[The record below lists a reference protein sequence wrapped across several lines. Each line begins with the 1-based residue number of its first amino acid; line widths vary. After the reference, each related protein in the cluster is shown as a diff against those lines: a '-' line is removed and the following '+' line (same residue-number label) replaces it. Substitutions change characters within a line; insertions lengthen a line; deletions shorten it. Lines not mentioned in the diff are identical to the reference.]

1 MASDDAA
8 NPPVSRAEAAQYGL
22 ELRAEVLSTVAG
34 GDSRRRGE
42 SDVLRVGWTPEESAD
57 TVRGAE
63 TVRIDGDLTETVEG
77 QRPSAL
83 GAQGV
88 EVRGGL
94 DLRCHGE
101 VHLVAGGVNEERIG
115 AELLL
120 AGMTDSMV
128 AGAGLRTTAPV
139 DLWLAGVIG
148 IEEKLGTAQADGAL
162 VDIAGCMYEREFHA
176 GHHAAVTATFCGAV
190 FTTTASGFRPLMKAL
205 IGVRNLTPGGGGG
218 GGGGGGSPTGL
229 PPPVGGSA
237 PSAAAASTATAGGLS
252 RTADLGRVARSA
264 DSVEDIEEASVAR
277 RMADIDALVNGAMA
291 DVEEMERL
299 QAAEDLEGGL
309 RERYLSAILEE
320 LAAMSAEAEGVDATD
335 DADAG
340 RRLEG
345 LLGLES
351 GTMSRGAGP
360 GGAGVEDGH
369 IYNVLE
375 APVEDGHIYNVLE
388 APVED
393 GHVYNVLEAP
403 VEDGHVYEVL
413 GAPLQGAGRPERRW
427 MDYVDSTHDSPGEL
441 PRRLDTILGELRPLD
456 PDVDTGTVVDALH
469 HRVVALQE
477 AMEADEAHVTEL
489 TLSRVR
495 EYNKAIVLVNQGE
508 NPVMAL
514 DDARVIEDVEMLLE
528 GRVLAPRD
536 LVPLPVKP
544 RHYDDSVVDGFEDA
558 WQRLLHSREQADR
571 NFQRSAG
578 VSGANP
584 GGLHLRAMD
593 HLQETRIELRNMLED
608 IVLPYA
614 DKLGL
619 SAEDI
624 EGYDRQARGVD
635 THLDLRDALRRGIQ
649 EATEAGDI
657 DGANAMRASLE
668 SWEHIAQGRIQE
680 ALKYANA
687 LSAWEGSALPSH
699 LDRQKL
705 VEALQTLA
713 IETMPDTADTQI
725 MSDNEVY
732 ARSNAADT
740 YGRAGLLVQEG
751 WNPLPY
757 IAEIE
762 QRAITF
768 GGDGGNMRTHE
779 TYAQV
784 RESVAALMDNP
795 EMRSGL
801 PRAPG
806 EDLRSQLRLR
816 RDEHFKA
823 GEFASAWEVQEWI
836 DYRRVQPEPLYEQPV
851 TSPHRR
857 VRPEP
862 LYEQPVAGPARRRG
876 WPQSAD
882 PAPPRHHADTPGQ
895 ALAGVEEGVADWVDE
910 AAVPVTPRQG
920 SQGPVT
926 RELGAPLAEVF
937 DNQVHEEALGAVYG
951 TPDTRLTDGAL
962 SAAPHPDHPS
972 RSRFQRFQPDHGRR
986 RPVDISELRDAIRN
1000 RSDLGERH
1008 KAILRRWGGIDV
1020 DDAVVRTGD
1029 LDVGH
1034 RQIAVEEAATPGAGR
1049 HGTARVA
1056 LGDGLADAD
1065 ERIYDRVGDLTGI
1078 GVGTDAPD
1086 SRPQRPIRAADYGWE
1101 EDVVPPG
1108 WDYAEDGRRGQAMP
1122 GTDGRGIAWTDPSRR
1137 PLPPTPDGSDYEEF
1151 IPRDGSGYYQGIESG
1166 TDPGRR
1172 PLPPTPDGSDYE
1184 EFTPRDGSGY
1194 YQGIESGTDPGRRP
1208 LPPTP
1213 DGSDYEEFTPRD
1225 GSGYYQGIESGT
1237 DPGRRPLPPTPDGSD
1252 YEEFIP
1258 RDGSGYY
1265 QGIESGTDP
1274 GRRPLP
1280 PTPDGSEYEEF
1291 TPRDGSGYYQG
1302 IESGTDPGRRPLPP
1316 TPDGSE
1322 YEEFKPRDG
1331 SGYYQ
1336 GIESGTDPGRRPL
1349 PPTPDGSEYEEYSGP
1364 RQGTGWINRPVRPSD
1379 HNRRPAFVNVLG
1391 FTASDEIEDGR
1402 RIVKCSEDEWTGIQ
1416 QGIATVLVEDKDGVV
1431 LDSAEYVLKIDPKL
1445 HGSRRPQATIR
1456 NPEPMSRA
1464 GHREHRIGAWASD
1477 TRGSRNLADRPQDVA
1492 SLLDNTVGS
1501 RPAQADGYLTPIDP
1515 RSGEATGVY
1524 LTPIDARSG
1533 GTADGPPGYK
1543 MQHLPSVDARFE
1555 RFAEQY
1561 LGEAAD
1567 THRST
1572 VHVLDPV
1579 RPAGELASTDVALR
1593 HEIAPSLG
1601 QGADADAVQQVR
1613 AGEEAAA
1620 GQVSLDPRDGDRW
1633 DAMSVSEAP
1642 MSAGI
1647 EPQDRLRGLLSGPSG
1662 SFGRGRGEAVD
1673 AVLDEFIG
1681 STVGAETVRGGSMDE
1696 VVTDIE
1702 VAGIGGWRATE
1713 EAGAARPF
1721 IGEATAE
1728 VDRLLEGLDGAVQ
1741 AVDGTDPA
1749 RPTLGEARAEVDR
1762 LLEELDS
1769 AVQAVDGTGAARSRL
1784 GEARAEVDRLLEGLD
1799 GAVQAVDG
1807 TGAARSRLGEAR
1819 AEVGRLLEEL
1829 DGAVQAV
1836 DGTGAARSRLGEA
1849 RAEVGRLLEEL
1860 DSAVQAVDGTGA
1872 ARSRL
1877 GEARAEVD
1885 RLLEGLDGAVQA
1897 VDGTGAARSR
1907 LGEARA
1913 EVDRLLEGL
1922 DGAVQAVDGTGAARS
1937 RLGEAR
1943 AEVDR
1948 LLEGLDGAVQ
1958 AVDGTGAARSRLSEA
1973 RAEVD
1978 RLLEGLDGAV
1988 QAVDG
1993 TGAARSR
2000 LGEARA
2006 EVGRLLEGLDGAVQ
2020 AVDGTGAAR
2029 SRLGEA
2035 RAEVDRL
2042 LEGLDGAV
2050 QTVDGTGT
2058 ARSRLSEARAEVDRL
2073 LEGLDGA
2080 VQAVDGTGAA
2090 RSRLGEV
2097 MAEVHRLLE
2106 ELKSSPATQR
2116 LKSVTFLPDSE
2127 PQESRHQ
2134 GEPTQDT
2141 D

>member
-22 ELRAEVLSTVAG
+22 ELRAEVLSTVSG

-42 SDVLRVGWTPEESAD
+42 SDVLRIGWTTEESVD

-237 PSAAAASTATAGGLS
+237 PSAAAASTATATAVGLS
-252 RTADLGRVARSA
+252 RVADLGRVVRSA
-264 DSVEDIEEASVAR
+264 DSVEDVEEASVAR

-291 DVEEMERL
+291 DVEEVERL
-299 QAAEDLEGGL
+299 HTAEDLEGGL
-309 RERYLSAILEE
+309 RERSLSAILEE
-320 LAAMSAEAEGVDATD
+320 LAAMSAEAEGVDAAD

-351 GTMSRGAGP
+351 GTMSRGAGQ
-360 GGAGVEDGH
+360 GSAGVEDVDIYGD
-369 IYNVLE
+369 IYNMPE
-375 APVEDGHIYNVLE
+375 APF
-388 APVED
+388 
-393 GHVYNVLEAP
+393 
-403 VEDGHVYEVL
+403 
-413 GAPLQGAGRPERRW
+413 QGADRPERRW
-427 MDYVDSTHDSPGEL
+427 MGDYEDFTYDSPGEL
-441 PRRLDTILGELRPLD
+441 
-456 PDVDTGTVVDALH
+456 
-469 HRVVALQE
+469 
-477 AMEADEAHVTEL
+477 
-489 TLSRVR
+489 
-495 EYNKAIVLVNQGE
+495 
-508 NPVMAL
+508 
-514 DDARVIEDVEMLLE
+514 
-528 GRVLAPRD
+528 
-536 LVPLPVKP
+536 PLPVKP
-544 RHYDDSVVDGFEDA
+544 RHYDDSAVDGFEDA

-571 NFQRSAG
+571 NYQQSAEL
-578 VSGANP
+578 SGANP
-584 GGLHLRAMD
+584 DGLHLRAMD
-593 HLQETRIELRNMLED
+593 HLQETRVELRNMLED

-624 EGYDRQARGVD
+624 EGYDKQARGLD

-649 EATEAGDI
+649 EATAAGDI

-668 SWEHIAQGRIQE
+668 SWERIAQGEIQE

-687 LSAWEGSALPSH
+687 LSAWEGSTLPSH

-705 VEALQTLA
+705 AEALQALA
-713 IETMPDTADTQI
+713 LETMPDSADIRI
-725 MSDNEVY
+725 MPVEEVQ
-732 ARSNAADT
+732 ARSDAVGA
-740 YGRAGLLVQEG
+740 YGRAKLLVEEG
-751 WNPLPY
+751 RNPLPY

-768 GGDGGNMRTHE
+768 GGDGGNMRAHE

-784 RESVAALMDNP
+784 RESIAALMDDP
-795 EMRSGL
+795 TMRSGL

-806 EDLRSQLRLR
+806 DQLRLR

-823 GEFASAWEVQEWI
+823 GEFASAWEIQEWI
-836 DYRRVQPEPLYEQPV
+836 DGTDTTRRLAEDPDV
-851 TSPHRR
+851 T
-857 VRPEP
+857 VRPPRWPQSVDPALARQGGQGPVPVKPSHYDDSAVDGFEDAWQRLLHSREQADRNYQQSAEVSGANPNGLHLHAMDHLQKTRVELRNMLEDIVLPYADKLGLSAEDIEQYDREARGVDTHLDLRNALRRGIQEATAAGDIDGANAMRASLESWERIAQGEIQEALKYANAFSAWEGSALPSHLDRQKLVEALQALAAEMIPSFTEIDSLSPEQASARGDAAHAYGRAGLLVQEGRNP
-862 LYEQPVAGPARRRG
+862 LPYIAEIEQRAITFGGDGGNIRAHETYAQIRESIAALMDNPEMYSGLPRAPGDRLRLRRDEHFKAGEFASAWELQEWIDGTDTTRRIPEDPHVTVRPSRHHADTPGRALAGGEEGVADWVDPEILPEQSSAGPARSWNGPLSTDPAPPRRPADTPG
-876 WPQSAD
+876 QALAGVEEGVADWVDPEILSEQSVAGPSRRWSWPLSAD
-882 PAPPRHHADTPGQ
+882 PAPPRYPADTPGQ

-910 AAVPVTPRQG
+910 AAAVPVTPRQG
-920 SQGPVT
+920 GQGPVA
-926 RELGAPLAEVF
+926 RELGAPLPEAFGGKVY
-937 DNQVHEEALGAVYG
+937 EELLESVYG

-962 SAAPHPDHPS
+962 STAPHPDHPS

-1049 HGTARVA
+1049 RGTARVT
-1056 LGDGLADAD
+1056 LGDDLADAD
-1065 ERIYDRVGDLTGI
+1065 ESIYERIDDLVGTGTGTGTEPRDTARVTLGDDLADADKRMYERVDELVGTGPDQPYDRLQLERP
-1078 GVGTDAPD
+1078 APD
-1086 SRPQRPIRAADYGWE
+1086 QPYDRLQLERPVTDQPYDRLQLERPVTDQPYDRLQLERPVTAPALEEYGRLE
-1101 EDVVPPG
+1101 RPAPAPEEYGRLERPAPAPEEYGRLERKEDVVPPG
-1108 WDYAEDGRRGQAMP
+1108 WDHAEDGRRGQAVP
-1122 GTDGRGIAWTDPSRR
+1122 GTDEKGTAW
-1137 PLPPTPDGSDYEEF
+1137 
-1151 IPRDGSGYYQGIESG
+1151 
-1166 TDPGRR
+1166 
-1172 PLPPTPDGSDYE
+1172 
-1184 EFTPRDGSGY
+1184 
-1194 YQGIESGTDPGRRP
+1194 
-1208 LPPTP
+1208 
-1213 DGSDYEEFTPRD
+1213 
-1225 GSGYYQGIESGT
+1225 
-1237 DPGRRPLPPTPDGSD
+1237 
-1252 YEEFIP
+1252 
-1258 RDGSGYY
+1258 
-1265 QGIESGTDP
+1265 TDP

-1280 PTPDGSEYEEF
+1280 PTPDGSEY
-1291 TPRDGSGYYQG
+1291 D
-1302 IESGTDPGRRPLPP
+1302 
-1316 TPDGSE
+1316 
-1322 YEEFKPRDG
+1322 
-1331 SGYYQ
+1331 
-1336 GIESGTDPGRRPL
+1336 
-1349 PPTPDGSEYEEYSGP
+1349 EYSAP
-1364 RQGTGWINRPVRPSD
+1364 RQGTGRIDHPVMPSD
-1379 HNRRPAFVNVLG
+1379 YNRRPAFVNVLG

-1402 RIVKCSEDEWTGIQ
+1402 RIVKCSEDEWAGIQ
-1416 QGIATVLVEDKDGVV
+1416 QGIATVLVKDKDGVA
-1431 LDSAEYVLKIDPKL
+1431 LDSAEYVLKIDPEL
-1445 HGSRRPQATIR
+1445 HGSRRPLETIR
-1456 NPEPMSRA
+1456 NPESTSRA

-1492 SLLDNTVGS
+1492 SLPDDIVGS
-1501 RPAQADGYLTPIDP
+1501 RPAQVDGLSDT
-1515 RSGEATGVY
+1515 RN
-1524 LTPIDARSG
+1524 G
-1533 GTADGPPGYK
+1533 GTADGPPGYTT
-1543 MQHLPSVDARFE
+1543 QRLSSADAYFE
-1555 RFAEQY
+1555 RFAEQYLAEQY

-1593 HEIAPSLG
+1593 HEIAPPLG

-1613 AGEEAAA
+1613 TGEEAAA

-1633 DAMSVSEAP
+1633 DATSVSEAP
-1642 MSAGI
+1642 MSADI

-1673 AVLDEFIG
+1673 AALEDFIE

-1728 VDRLLEGLDGAVQ
+1728 VDRLLEELEGIVEAVE
-1741 AVDGTDPA
+1741 GTGSA
-1749 RPTLGEARAEVDR
+1749 RSEVGETTDDVGR
-1762 LLEELDS
+1762 LLEEIRSAQDVMDRAAPGQVDEAIAEVGRLVDGLDRVNK
-1769 AVQAVDGTGAARSRL
+1769 AMDGTGAARPSV
-1784 GEARAEVDRLLEGLD
+1784 GESPAEI
-1799 GAVQAVDG
+1799 
-1807 TGAARSRLGEAR
+1807 
-1819 AEVGRLLEEL
+1819 GRLLEKLE
-1829 DGAVQAV
+1829 GAMV
-1836 DGTGAARSRLGEA
+1836 
-1849 RAEVGRLLEEL
+1849 EVGRRLEEL
-1860 DSAVQAVDGTGA
+1860 EDAGA
-1872 ARSRL
+1872 IRTLPAK
-1877 GEARAEVD
+1877 G
-1885 RLLEGLDGAVQA
+1885 G
-1897 VDGTGAARSR
+1897 
-1907 LGEARA
+1907 
-1913 EVDRLLEGL
+1913 
-1922 DGAVQAVDGTGAARS
+1922 
-1937 RLGEAR
+1937 
-1943 AEVDR
+1943 
-1948 LLEGLDGAVQ
+1948 
-1958 AVDGTGAARSRLSEA
+1958 
-1973 RAEVD
+1973 
-1978 RLLEGLDGAV
+1978 
-1988 QAVDG
+1988 
-1993 TGAARSR
+1993 
-2000 LGEARA
+2000 
-2006 EVGRLLEGLDGAVQ
+2006 
-2020 AVDGTGAAR
+2020 
-2029 SRLGEA
+2029 
-2035 RAEVDRL
+2035 
-2042 LEGLDGAV
+2042 
-2050 QTVDGTGT
+2050 
-2058 ARSRLSEARAEVDRL
+2058 
-2073 LEGLDGA
+2073 
-2080 VQAVDGTGAA
+2080 
-2090 RSRLGEV
+2090 
-2097 MAEVHRLLE
+2097 HRLRDARD
-2106 ELKSSPATQR
+2106 SRTP
-2116 LKSVTFLPDSE
+2116 SE
-2127 PQESRHQ
+2127 PPRH
-2134 GEPTQDT
+2134 T

>member
-22 ELRAEVLSTVAG
+22 ELRAEVLSTVSG

-101 VHLVAGGVNEERIG
+101 VHLVAGGMNEERIG

-128 AGAGLRTTAPV
+128 AGAGLRTTAPI
-139 DLWLAGVIG
+139 DLWLAGLIG

-237 PSAAAASTATAGGLS
+237 PSAAAASTATATAVGLS
-252 RTADLGRVARSA
+252 RAADLGRVVRSA
-264 DSVEDIEEASVAR
+264 DSVEDVEEASVAR

-291 DVEEMERL
+291 DVEEVERL
-299 QAAEDLEGGL
+299 HTAEDLEGGL
-309 RERYLSAILEE
+309 RERSLSAILEE
-320 LAAMSAEAEGVDATD
+320 LAAMSAEAEGVDAAD

-351 GTMSRGAGP
+351 GTMSRGAGQ
-360 GGAGVEDGH
+360 GGVGVEDGHIYNVLEAPVEDGH

-393 GHVYNVLEAP
+393 GHVYTVLEAP

-413 GAPLQGAGRPERRW
+413 RAPLQGADRPERRW
-427 MDYVDSTHDSPGEL
+427 MDYVDSTYDSPGEL
-441 PRRLDTILGELRPLD
+441 PHRLDTIHEELRPLD
-456 PDVDTGTVVDALH
+456 PDVDTRTVVDALH

-477 AMEADEAHVTEL
+477 AMDADEAHVTEL

-528 GRVLAPRD
+528 GRVPAPRD

-544 RHYDDSVVDGFEDA
+544 RHYDDSAVDGFEDA
-558 WQRLLHSREQADR
+558 WQRLLHSREQADK
-571 NFQRSAG
+571 NYQQRLEL
-578 VSGANP
+578 SGANP
-584 GGLHLRAMD
+584 DGLHLRAMD
-593 HLQETRIELRNMLED
+593 HLQKTRVELRNMLED

-624 EGYDRQARGVD
+624 EGYDKQARGVD
-635 THLDLRDALRRGIQ
+635 THLELRDTLRRGIQ

-657 DGANAMRASLE
+657 DGANAMRASFE
-668 SWEHIAQGRIQE
+668 SWEHIAQSEIQEALKYANAFSAWEGSALPSHLDRQKLAEALQALAAEMIPSVTEIDRLSPEQASARADAAHAYGRAGLLVGEGRNPLPYIAEIEQRAITFGGDGGNMRAHETYAQIRESVAALMDNPEMYSGLPRAPGEDLRSQLRLRRDEHFKAGEFASAWELQERLDEMDVIRRITEDPYVMMRSPQSVDPALARQGGQGPVPVKPSHYDDSPVDGFEDAWERLIHSRQRADKNYQQRAEVSGANPGGLHLHAMDHLQKTRVELRNMLEDIVLPYADKLGLPAEDIEGYDKQARGLDTHLDLRDALRRGIQEATVAGDTDGADAMRASLESWERIAQSEIQE

-699 LDRQKL
+699 LDQQKL

-713 IETMPDTADTQI
+713 IETMPDFADIQI
-725 MSDNEVY
+725 MPVEEVQ
-732 ARSNAADT
+732 ARADAVSI
-740 YGRAGLLVQEG
+740 YSRARLLAEEGR
-751 WNPLPY
+751 NPLPY

-768 GGDGGNMRTHE
+768 GGDGGNMRAHE

-795 EMRSGL
+795 EMHSGL

-806 EDLRSQLRLR
+806 EDLRSWLRLR

-851 TSPHRR
+851 ASPHRR

-862 LYEQPVAGPARRRG
+862 LYEQPVASPYRMVQPEPLYEQPVAGPSRRWS
-876 WPQSAD
+876 WPLSAD
-882 PAPPRHHADTPGQ
+882 LAPPRYHADTPGQ

-910 AAVPVTPRQG
+910 AVAVPVTPRQG
-920 SQGPVT
+920 GQGPVAS
-926 RELGAPLAEVF
+926 ELGAPLTEVF
-937 DNQVHEEALGAVYG
+937 DDKVYEEALGAVYG

-962 SAAPHPDHPS
+962 STAPRSDHPS

-986 RPVDISELRDAIRN
+986 HPVDISELRDAIRS

-1008 KAILRRWGGIDV
+1008 KAILGRWGGIDV

-1034 RQIAVEEAATPGAGR
+1034 RQIAVEEAAMPGAGR
-1049 HGTARVA
+1049 RGTARVA
-1056 LGDGLADAD
+1056 LGDDLADAD
-1065 ERIYDRVGDLTGI
+1065 ESIYDRRVDDLVGI
-1078 GVGTDAPD
+1078 RTDALYNRLE
-1086 SRPQRPIRAADYGWE
+1086 RPAPASPASYDQWE

-1108 WDYAEDGRRGQAMP
+1108 WDYAEDGRRGQAVP
-1122 GTDGRGIAWTDPSRR
+1122 GTDERGPAWTDPQHSVEVEGD
-1137 PLPPTPDGSDYEEF
+1137 DGRYWVLH
-1151 IPRDGSGYYQGIESG
+1151 GSTDAD
-1166 TDPGRR
+1166 TDPSYSH
-1172 PLPPTPDGSDYE
+1172 LQWSDPAGDHE
-1184 EFTPRDGSGY
+1184 WDEDLVP
-1194 YQGIESGTDPGRRP
+1194 PGRDHAEDAR
-1208 LPPTP
+1208 
-1213 DGSDYEEFTPRD
+1213 
-1225 GSGYYQGIESGT
+1225 QGQAVPGT
-1237 DPGRRPLPPTPDGSD
+1237 NEKGTAW
-1252 YEEFIP
+1252 
-1258 RDGSGYY
+1258 
-1265 QGIESGTDP
+1265 TDP

-1280 PTPDGSEYEEF
+1280 PTPDGSEY
-1291 TPRDGSGYYQG
+1291 D
-1302 IESGTDPGRRPLPP
+1302 
-1316 TPDGSE
+1316 
-1322 YEEFKPRDG
+1322 
-1331 SGYYQ
+1331 
-1336 GIESGTDPGRRPL
+1336 
-1349 PPTPDGSEYEEYSGP
+1349 EYSVP
-1364 RQGTGWINRPVRPSD
+1364 RQGTRRIDHPVMPSD
-1379 HNRRPAFVNVLG
+1379 YNRRPAFVNVLG

-1416 QGIATVLVEDKDGVV
+1416 QGLVTVLVVDKDGVD
-1431 LDSAEYVLKIDPKL
+1431 LDPAEYVLKIDPEL
-1445 HGSRRPQATIR
+1445 HGSRRPLETIR
-1456 NPEPMSRA
+1456 NPEPTSRA
-1464 GHREHRIGAWASD
+1464 GQREHRIGAWASD
-1477 TRGSRNLADRPQDVA
+1477 TRGSRHLADRPQDVA
-1492 SLLDNTVGS
+1492 SLPDDIVDS
-1501 RPAQADGYLTPIDP
+1501 RSAQVDGYLAL
-1515 RSGEATGVY
+1515 S
-1524 LTPIDARSG
+1524 DAWSG
-1533 GTADGPPGYK
+1533 GTADGPPGYTT
-1543 MQHLPSVDARFE
+1543 QHLPSVDAYFE

-1579 RPAGELASTDVALR
+1579 RPAGELASIAVALR
-1593 HEIAPSLG
+1593 HEIALG
-1601 QGADADAVQQVR
+1601 QDADADAVQQVR

-1633 DAMSVSEAP
+1633 DATSVSEAP
-1642 MSAGI
+1642 MSAVSSHRTGCGGCSPVHPVRSVEDGGKPWARRWGI
-1647 EPQDRLRGLLSGPSG
+1647 SSRARWERRRSGGGRWTRSSRTSRWQASVDGGPRKRQARLDRSSARRRTRPASRRARGRSSYPDFAGEGRSWTTRRSRFSNTIGTSTTYRPSRASG
-1662 SFGRGRGEAVD
+1662 SGSPTMIARWTDRAGLWRPHRSPPCTIVTGLAGCHD
-1673 AVLDEFIG
+1673 AREERMTPVPGTSG
-1681 STVGAETVRGGSMDE
+1681 SGHV
-1696 VVTDIE
+1696 
-1702 VAGIGGWRATE
+1702 
-1713 EAGAARPF
+1713 
-1721 IGEATAE
+1721 
-1728 VDRLLEGLDGAVQ
+1728 VQ
-1741 AVDGTDPA
+1741 ASCAGTFVDGH
-1749 RPTLGEARAEVDR
+1749 LG
-1762 LLEELDS
+1762 
-1769 AVQAVDGTGAARSRL
+1769 
-1784 GEARAEVDRLLEGLD
+1784 
-1799 GAVQAVDG
+1799 
-1807 TGAARSRLGEAR
+1807 
-1819 AEVGRLLEEL
+1819 
-1829 DGAVQAV
+1829 
-1836 DGTGAARSRLGEA
+1836 
-1849 RAEVGRLLEEL
+1849 
-1860 DSAVQAVDGTGA
+1860 
-1872 ARSRL
+1872 
-1877 GEARAEVD
+1877 
-1885 RLLEGLDGAVQA
+1885 
-1897 VDGTGAARSR
+1897 
-1907 LGEARA
+1907 
-1913 EVDRLLEGL
+1913 
-1922 DGAVQAVDGTGAARS
+1922 
-1937 RLGEAR
+1937 
-1943 AEVDR
+1943 
-1948 LLEGLDGAVQ
+1948 
-1958 AVDGTGAARSRLSEA
+1958 
-1973 RAEVD
+1973 
-1978 RLLEGLDGAV
+1978 
-1988 QAVDG
+1988 
-1993 TGAARSR
+1993 
-2000 LGEARA
+2000 
-2006 EVGRLLEGLDGAVQ
+2006 
-2020 AVDGTGAAR
+2020 
-2029 SRLGEA
+2029 
-2035 RAEVDRL
+2035 
-2042 LEGLDGAV
+2042 
-2050 QTVDGTGT
+2050 
-2058 ARSRLSEARAEVDRL
+2058 
-2073 LEGLDGA
+2073 
-2080 VQAVDGTGAA
+2080 
-2090 RSRLGEV
+2090 
-2097 MAEVHRLLE
+2097 
-2106 ELKSSPATQR
+2106 
-2116 LKSVTFLPDSE
+2116 
-2127 PQESRHQ
+2127 
-2134 GEPTQDT
+2134 
-2141 D
+2141 